1 MVVEWIWSSL
11 DDAELQMLLKIALKG
26 EKVLKRLLFQQQNQK
41 RILCKGKYLKLT
53 RTHAIARN

>member
-26 EKVLKRLLFQQQNQK
+26 EQVLKRLLFQQQNQK
-41 RILCKGKYLKLT
+41 EFYVKASI
-53 RTHAIARN
+53 